1 MQQTYLRPRSEAR
14 SYSFGDQPRGADLAL
29 DSSATRRWHFWLARF
44 GLLGA
49 LLAILPLLRDASGN
63 VQGREFLTMFT
74 LAVTVLCTV
83 FLIWAHETITKE
95 GKEPRTQLMRAVLT
109 FGASCVAVG
118 EFMIGTQADPTHA
131 QTKVSP
137 ADRSLPALLDSASG
151 LAIHHDHVGLL
162 PRFSAKMTGA
172 AQAPV
177 SLIFLG
183 SGSELLEA
191 FAAGGW
197 HVAERI
203 TPRTALRAFGRGVL
217 NRPYH
222 CAPVFPSFL
231 DGNLHDVAFQQT
243 NPGGSSRRR
252 HHARWWLTDFTCEGK
267 QVWVATASYDAGV
280 GVGRLFPMPIHHIDP
295 NIDAERDYI
304 SRSLVAT
311 GLVRVT
317 QEVRVTEPMTGR
329 NAAGDHFYTQGMA
342 FVLA

>member
-1 MQQTYLRPRSEAR
+1 MQQTYSRPHSEAR
-14 SYSFGDQPRGADLAL
+14 SHRFDNRLQAADLAVEL
-29 DSSATRRWHFWLARF
+29 TAARRWPLWLARF

-49 LLAILPLLRDASGN
+49 LLAVLPLLRGAISDA
-63 VQGREFLTMFT
+63 QGREFLLMLT
-74 LAVTVLCTV
+74 LAITVLCTV

-95 GKEPRTQLMRAVLT
+95 GKEPRTRMMKAALT

-118 EFMIGTQADPTHA
+118 EFMIGTQADPIHA
-131 QTKVSP
+131 RTKVTP

-151 LAIHHDHVGLL
+151 LAIHDDHVGLL

-172 AQAPV
+172 TQAPV

-183 SGSELLEA
+183 SGCELLEV
-191 FAAGGW
+191 FSAAGW
-197 HVAERI
+197 HAAERI

-231 DGNLHDVAFQQT
+231 DGKLHDVAFQQT

-304 SRSLVAT
+304 AGSLGAT

-317 QEVRVTEPMTGR
+317 QEVRVTEPMSGR
-329 NAAGDHFYTQGMA
+329 NAAGDHFYSRGMA

>member
-1 MQQTYLRPRSEAR
+1 MQQTYSRPHSEAR
-14 SYSFGDQPRGADLAL
+14 SHRFDNRLQAADLAVEL
-29 DSSATRRWHFWLARF
+29 TAARRWPLWLARF

-49 LLAILPLLRDASGN
+49 LLAVLPLLRGAISDA
-63 VQGREFLTMFT
+63 QGREFLLMLT
-74 LAVTVLCTV
+74 LAITVLCTV

-95 GKEPRTQLMRAVLT
+95 GKEPRTRMMKAALT

-118 EFMIGTQADPTHA
+118 EFMIGTQADPIHA
-131 QTKVSP
+131 RTKVTP

-151 LAIHHDHVGLL
+151 LAIHDDHVGLL

-172 AQAPV
+172 TQAPV

-183 SGSELLEA
+183 SGCDLLEV
-191 FAAGGW
+191 FAAAGW
-197 HVAERI
+197 HAAERI

-231 DGNLHDVAFQQT
+231 DGKLHDVAFQQT

-280 GVGRLFPMPIHHIDP
+280 GVGHLFPMPIHHIDP

-304 SRSLVAT
+304 AGSLGAT
-311 GLVRVT
+311 GLIRVT
-317 QEVRVTEPMTGR
+317 QEVRMTEPMSGR
-329 NAAGDHFYTQGMA
+329 NAAGDHFYSRGMA